1 MRPMVS
7 VVATFST
14 IRAAHGWLE
23 LGLPVEALSELR
35 SLSGAEQRRPE
46 VLRLRLAAEMEIER
60 WNAASDTAR
69 LLCLRQ
75 PGDAGAYMQAAYC
88 LHETGDTLAARD
100 WLLRGPGELLQE
112 PLFHYNIA
120 CYHAVL
126 GERDGALRHL
136 ARAFEMDPSL
146 REMAAGD
153 EDLEELDGW

>member
-1 MRPMVS
+1 MMPI
-7 VVATFST
+7 VATSST
-14 IRAAHGWLE
+14 LRAAHGWLE
-23 LGLPVEALSELR
+23 LGLPVEALCELR
-35 SLSGAEQRRPE
+35 ALSSADQRSPA
-46 VLRLRLAAEMEIER
+46 VLRLRLAAEMEVER

-126 GERDGALRHL
+126 GQREGALRHL

-146 REMAAGD
+146 RDVAVGD
-153 EDLEELDGW
+153 EDLESLEDW

>member
-1 MRPMVS
+1 MMS
-7 VVATFST
+7 VVATSST
-14 IRAAHGWLE
+14 LRAAHGWLE
-23 LGLPVEALSELR
+23 LGLPVEALCELR
-35 SLSGAEQRRPE
+35 ALSSTDQRSPE
-46 VLRLRLAAEMEIER
+46 VLRLRLAAEMEVER

-126 GERDGALRHL
+126 GERVGALRHL

-146 REMAAGD
+146 RKIAAVD
-153 EDLEELDGW
+153 ADLESLEDW

>member
-1 MRPMVS
+1 MLS
-7 VVATFST
+7 AVATSST
-14 IRAAHGWLE
+14 LQAAQGWLE
-23 LGLPVEALSELR
+23 IGLPVEALCELR
-35 SLSGAEQRRPE
+35 SLSAAEQRSPE
-46 VLRLRLAAEMEIER
+46 VLRLRLAAEMEIKR

-100 WLLRGPGELLQE
+100 WLLRGPGELLAE

-126 GERDGALRHL
+126 GEREGALRHL
-136 ARAFEMDPSL
+136 ARAIEMDPSL
-146 REMAAGD
+146 RQIAAGD
-153 EDLEELDGW
+153 EDLESLEDW